1 MARPRRTETGSG
13 SQVAL
18 AMLQGSTDGVGQTVP
33 VEAPTI
39 WKSER
44 QRTAI
49 GRVRLSAPA
58 RQAVTDLQLGSGT
71 SVLDYGCGRG
81 ADVRALRQLG
91 LDASGWDPAHHP
103 GGQLKPADIVLL
115 TYVVNV
121 IEDPAERR
129 QTLRRAWDIAQ
140 TALVVSARLRWER
153 NQIKGREYGDGIL
166 TSRNTFQHLFAA
178 GELRDYVEEVT
189 GVHCL
194 PSAPGIVYAFRDD
207 EARLRYLARRVTPD
221 VTWLTSKD
229 TASATTAIVDHV
241 QQRGRLPSLEEM
253 PQQLTA
259 LLGHLRPAELNR
271 LAQQAADPQKIEEAA
286 KRSSLDTLLFLAL
299 ELFHG
304 RGPASSLPLSV
315 QLDIRAFFSSY
326 TEACKRADRL
336 LLKLRDD
343 AYIRRAMVGSAAG
356 KFTPT
361 ALYVHRRAVHR
372 MPIVLRLYEHCA
384 SIAAGRPSEWTV
396 AKLRH
401 QGRGVSWLDYPEFDT
416 DPHPRLVS
424 SYTVDLQT
432 LKSSFLSYTGSTNR
446 PLLHRKHEFL
456 APDDPD
462 VPKYRRLTEA
472 EVRAG
477 LYEQPHL
484 IGTEDGWERELH
496 RCGRSLKGHRLVRR
510 ADG

>member
-1 MARPRRTETGSG
+1 MEGP
-13 SQVAL
+13 L
-18 AMLQGSTDGVGQTVP
+18 
-33 VEAPTI
+33 I
-39 WKSER
+39 WNSER

-49 GRVRLSAPA
+49 GRVGLSAPA

-81 ADVRALRQLG
+81 ADVKALRQLG
-91 LDASGWDPAHHP
+91 LDVVGWDPAHHP
-103 GGQLKPADIVLL
+103 GGHLKPADIVLL

-121 IEDPAERR
+121 IEDPTERR
-129 QTLRRAWDIAQ
+129 GTLRNAWDNTR

-178 GELRDYVEEVT
+178 GELRDYVEDVT
-189 GVHCL
+189 GVRCV

-207 EARLRYLARRVTPD
+207 EARLRYLARRITPD
-221 VTWLTSKD
+221 VKWLTSED
-229 TASATTAIVDHV
+229 AATAIAVIVDYLEH
-241 QQRGRLPSLEEM
+241 RGRLPRLEEM
-253 PQQLTA
+253 PQQVIA
-259 LLGHLRPAELNR
+259 LLGHLRPPELNR
-271 LAQQAADPQKIEEAA
+271 LAHQAADPLKVEEAA
-286 KRSSLDTLLFLAL
+286 KRSALDTLLFLAL

-315 QLDIRAFFSSY
+315 QLDIRAFFTSY
-326 TEACKRADRL
+326 AEACKRADRL

-343 AYIRRAMVGSAAG
+343 AYVRRAMTGSVAG

-361 ALYVHRRAVHR
+361 ALYVHRRALHR
-372 MPIVLRLYEHCA
+372 IPVVLRLYEHCA
-384 SIAAGRPSEWTV
+384 SIAVGRPAEWTV

-401 QGRGVSWLDYPEFDT
+401 QGRGVSWLDYPDFDT

-432 LKSSFLSYTGSTNR
+432 LKSSFLSYADSHNR

-456 APDDPD
+456 VPDDPD
-462 VPKYRRLTEA
+462 VPKYRRLTDA
-472 EVRAG
+472 EERAG
-477 LYEQPHL
+477 LYEHPHL
-484 IGTEDGWERELH
+484 IGTEEGWERELY
-496 RCGRSLKGHRLVRR
+496 RCGRSLRGHRLIRR
-510 ADG
+510 PDNQGSVDSETD

>member
-1 MARPRRTETGSG
+1 MTA
-13 SQVAL
+13 QLWA
-18 AMLQGSTDGVGQTVP
+18 
-33 VEAPTI
+33 
-39 WKSER
+39 SER

-49 GRVRLSAPA
+49 GRVGLSAPA

-91 LDASGWDPAHHP
+91 LEVSGWDPAHHP
-103 GGQLKPADIVLL
+103 GGQLKPAEIVLL

-129 QTLRRAWDIAQ
+129 QTLRHAWDNTR

-153 NQIKGREYGDGIL
+153 NQIKGREHGDGIL

-178 GELRDYVEEVT
+178 SELRDYVDEVT
-189 GVHCL
+189 GARCL
-194 PSAPGIVYAFRDD
+194 PAAPGLVYAFRDD
-207 EARLRYLARRVTPD
+207 EARLRYIARRIKPD
-221 VTWLTSKD
+221 AKWLTFED
-229 TASATTAIVDHV
+229 TASAIAAIVDHLE
-241 QQRGRLPSLEEM
+241 QRGRLPRLEEM
-253 PQQLTA
+253 PQQVIA

-271 LAQQAADPQKIEEAA
+271 LAQQAADPVKVEESAN
-286 KRSSLDTLLFLAL
+286 RSALDTLLFLAL

-304 RGPASSLPLSV
+304 RGPVSSLPLSV
-315 QLDIRAFFSSY
+315 QLDVRTFFSSY
-326 TEACKRADRL
+326 AEACKRADQL
-336 LLKLRDD
+336 LFKLRDG
-343 AYIRRAMVGSAAG
+343 AYIRHAMAGSPAG
-356 KFTPT
+356 KFTAT

-372 MPIVLRLYEHCA
+372 MPTVLRLYEHCA
-384 SIAAGRPSEWTV
+384 SIAAGRPPEWTV

-401 QGRGVSWLDYPEFDT
+401 QGRGVSWLNYPDFDS

-432 LKSSFLSYTGSTNR
+432 LKSSFLSYADSTNR

-456 APDDPD
+456 APDDPH
-462 VPKYRRLTEA
+462 VPKYLRLTEA

-484 IGTEDGWERELH
+484 IGTEEGWERELH

-510 ADG
+510 TDS